1 MRTAA
6 ERKAEA
12 ARAQQI
18 TEQLVQERKDWTLRV
33 YKRDRRYADGERRVA
48 EYRYNDWTQAQMAAE
63 VKSLRTHLYRLADGW
78 RLEFH
83 ASWVKVKNIMSGK
96 EVEIR
101 AKDQGTCCDPST
113 ETYWCM

>member
-6 ERKAEA
+6 ERKMEA

-18 TEQLVQERKDWTLRV
+18 TEELVQARKEWCLRTYKKDRRYKEGKRLVGVYYYKDWTV
-33 YKRDRRYADGERRVA
+33 E
-48 EYRYNDWTQAQMAAE
+48 QMAAE

-78 RLEFH
+78 RLEFEPYKT
-83 ASWVKVKNIMSGK
+83 KVKNLISGK

-101 AKDQGTCCDPST
+101 TADVGTCCDPSQERFWT
-113 ETYWCM
+113 M